1 MIRPMTGSQAAIL
14 IWVLV
19 LVLGVVVARR
29 HRRPRAIVGALL
41 GGGCVMATIGIEE
54 ATWSATSPGYLW
66 GMAVGILGMGLLVS
80 ALKAPREPGA
90 R

>member
-1 MIRPMTGSQAAIL
+1 MTGSQVAIL
-14 IWVLV
+14 LWLLV
-19 LVLGVVVARR
+19 IVLGVVVAWR

-41 GGGCVMATIGIEE
+41 GGGCVVATIGIEE

-66 GMAVGILGMGLLVS
+66 GMAAGLVGMGLLVS
-80 ALKAPREPGA
+80 ALKAPRDPAG